1 MKGKNPPPGHNDGE
15 QGEPGENPG
24 KKPEKS
30 NVLQFK
36 DRNSTKKTNRT
47 HYPAP
52 GLGGPSLKPGD
63 EGWEPAGIEEKI
75 ASLAAIGLNED
86 EIETTL
92 EAALEA
98 DPISDERFEEAVELG
113 RIKGLV
119 RIKAAQY
126 EAALQGKVTAQAQ
139 VLARLEG
146 DTVEEGEGE
155 ERDIKVTRKI
165 IMPKENEEG
174 D

>member
-1 MKGKNPPPGHNDGE
+1 M
-15 QGEPGENPG
+15 
-24 KKPEKS
+24 
-30 NVLQFK
+30 
-36 DRNSTKKTNRT
+36 
-47 HYPAP
+47 
-52 GLGGPSLKPGD
+52 GGPSLKPGD

-92 EAALEA
+92 EAALEV

-146 DTVEEGEGE
+146 DMVEEGEGE

>member
-15 QGEPGENPG
+15 QGEPGEKPG
-24 KKPEKS
+24 KKPEES

-146 DTVEEGEGE
+146 DMVEEGEGE